1 MDFYMHLHYDDFV
14 ANVMRVVARG
24 SVARW
29 MLLGELRV
37 ACGHVRDSVFQCCL
51 QWAKQCRI
59 METCP
64 YSQTF
69 RILWTAQSRYEAV
82 WRKLECTIMVK
93 GLPAS
98 VTQNDIEACFF
109 CENALEHA
117 YDVLY
122 VLEDM
127 EGVRN
132 GNSCII
138 NLVRGSLYKRVRQ
151 VLAHKFA
158 EKSCSLYFEFAVI
171 QGKVA
176 NDIVRDGQETRRDFL
191 EENVAF
197 LLDE

>member
-1 MDFYMHLHYDDFV
+1 
-14 ANVMRVVARG
+14 
-24 SVARW
+24 
-29 MLLGELRV
+29 
-37 ACGHVRDSVFQCCL
+37 
-51 QWAKQCRI
+51 
-59 METCP
+59 
-64 YSQTF
+64 
-69 RILWTAQSRYEAV
+69 
-82 WRKLECTIMVK
+82 MVK
-93 GLPAS
+93 GLPVS
-98 VTQNDIEACFF
+98 VTQNDIEACF

-122 VLEDM
+122 VLEDI

-176 NDIVRDGQETRRDFL
+176 NDIVKDGQETRRDFL

>member
-14 ANVMRVVARG
+14 ANAMRVVARG

-59 METCP
+59 METSP

-69 RILWTAQSRYEAV
+69 RILWTAQSRYEAA

-93 GLPAS
+93 GLPVS
-98 VTQNDIEACFF
+98 VTQSDIEACF
-109 CENALEHA
+109 CENALEDA

-122 VLEDM
+122 VLEDI

-176 NDIVRDGQETRRDFL
+176 NDIVRDVQETRRDFL